1 MPYDA
6 SDDHRPV
13 SGGPDEIDSLLH
25 RWRKA
30 NSDANRRLLADAVA
44 RFLTDP
50 EWDPHSRERFHQ
62 YADARGVKQ
71 KLTDGPPPPADEHPY
86 TVIREWRE
94 TAPGEKPV
102 QSVPSPAKPP
112 PAPPPSPETELETE
126 TLEPV
131 TPAPSPAPEKETP
144 ASPTPTEAAALEAI
158 ATETATTQQGT
169 AHPPPPPTGR
179 NRKRRPPAFFIIWGL
194 ALAAAVIV
202 ILLLVKRG
210 VDASSVQ
217 APEFI
222 FNQRTEETQT
232 PPPGREQ
239 TDGGRTTPTPAE
251 RFTQTVKENSPVL
264 FFADQEIWLPGEGAK
279 LDRIVDALPEIRAAT
294 LTVTGHTADAGKPN
308 AQFVLSA
315 ERANAVRA
323 YLLQH
328 KGTTELNITIIGR
341 GANDPVVTG
350 APGGPPVPLSEQG
363 ANRRAEIRVDKAE

>member
-13 SGGPDEIDSLLH
+13 SGEPDEIDSLLQ

-30 NSDANRRLLADAVA
+30 ESDANRRLLADAVA

-50 EWDPHSRERFHQ
+50 EWNPHSRERFYQ

-71 KLTDGPPPPADEHPY
+71 MLTDGLPPPADEHPY

-94 TAPGEKPV
+94 SAPVEKPV
-102 QSVPSPAKPP
+102 PSAPSP
-112 PAPPPSPETELETE
+112 
-126 TLEPV
+126 V
-131 TPAPSPAPEKETP
+131 PSPAPEKETP
-144 ASPTPTEAAALEAI
+144 ASPTPPEAAELEPI
-158 ATETATTQQGT
+158 AAETATTQPET
-169 AHPPPPPTGR
+169 ASPSPPPPDGR
-179 NRKRRPPAFFIIWGL
+179 KRKRRPPAFFIIWGL
-194 ALAAAVIV
+194 VIAAAVVV

-222 FNQRTEETQT
+222 FNPRAEETQT
-232 PPPGREQ
+232 ATPGQEQ
-239 TDGGRTTPTPAE
+239 TAGGQTTPTPAE

-264 FFADQEIWLPGEGAK
+264 FVADQEIWLPGEGVK
-279 LDRIVDALPEIRAAT
+279 LDRIVDALPEIRTAT

-315 ERANAVRA
+315 ERAIAVRD

-328 KGTTELNITIIGR
+328 KGNTELDITIIGR

-350 APGGPPVPLSEQG
+350 VPGGSPVPLTEQA